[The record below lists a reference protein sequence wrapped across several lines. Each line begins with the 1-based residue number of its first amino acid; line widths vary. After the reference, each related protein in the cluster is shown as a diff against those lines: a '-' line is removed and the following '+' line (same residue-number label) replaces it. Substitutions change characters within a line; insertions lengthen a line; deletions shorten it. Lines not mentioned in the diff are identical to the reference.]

1 MLQIHAMEG
10 KNDSKH
16 FNNSTDK
23 HKNEKEKKISMQ
35 NNKERK

>member
-1 MLQIHAMEG
+1 MEG

-16 FNNSTDK
+16 LNNSIDK